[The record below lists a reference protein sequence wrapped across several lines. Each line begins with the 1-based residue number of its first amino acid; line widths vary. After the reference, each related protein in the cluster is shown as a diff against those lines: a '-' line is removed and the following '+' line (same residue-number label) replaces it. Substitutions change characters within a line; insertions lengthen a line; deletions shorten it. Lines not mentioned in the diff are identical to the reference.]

1 MNFYAS
7 LENVKN
13 CDISAA
19 AWPIN
24 KKFGMMV
31 HNNDLEYKAV
41 KNFNF
46 ENWSW
51 QLQMA
56 DLILKIEK
64 SRMLT
69 MMQNGSLKHI
79 KILGLS
85 FPQFHDFG
93 NEKQAY
99 CE

>member
-1 MNFYAS
+1 
-7 LENVKN
+7 
-13 CDISAA
+13 
-19 AWPIN
+19 
-24 KKFGMMV
+24 
-31 HNNDLEYKAV
+31 
-41 KNFNF
+41 
-46 ENWSW
+46 
-51 QLQMA
+51 MA

-69 MMQNGSLKHI
+69 MMQNGSLKDI

-85 FPQFHDFG
+85 FPQSHDFG